1 MLVEVDW
8 ICRPFRI
15 EVYSEITKA
24 NNAFAKY
31 GRTERNPSD
40 VPMWFFSFGLTIY

>member
-8 ICRPFRI
+8 ICRSFRI
-15 EVYSEITKA
+15 EAYSEITKA

-31 GRTERNPSD
+31 GRTEGNLSS
-40 VPMWFFSFGLTIY
+40 VPMWVISFVLIIY